1 MAFQLAG
8 YDAQVRQVI
17 PLYDEIHAQ
26 ILDLIETW
34 RAGRPIAWLDT
45 GCGSGTLARR
55 GAKTL
60 DVTRLVLCD
69 PSEQM
74 LEDARLAELSELI
87 RAIRIFSAL
96 QEQIRYAAN
105 RRILAEI
112 AVIRQCTPVMDGA
125 GAAEDPLEPRAGD
138 PVADALK
145 ERIRMLEEKLQSD
158 EQRVSEMIRA
168 GGGGQGFSQTGQ
180 GYPQAGQRQA
190 QPAGGAAQQAAP
202 QAPQEPRKAPELPSA
217 IPDDVRRVVNG
228 WSRLLAALPSSY
240 LKSLLQKANL
250 SLGGGG
256 QLLLVFPNRF
266 GADMFNLNE
275 HNKTE
280 FENYLSEKTGKRV
293 PVEYKFLDKGNKFTD
308 NYVDLQDV
316 IRMEIEIED

>member
-1 MAFQLAG
+1 M
-8 YDAQVRQVI
+8 
-17 PLYDEIHAQ
+17 
-26 ILDLIETW
+26 
-34 RAGRPIAWLDT
+34 
-45 GCGSGTLARR
+45 
-55 GAKTL
+55 L
-60 DVTRLVLCD
+60 DVSADNLA
-69 PSEQM
+69 QM

-168 GGGGQGFSQTGQ
+168 GGGGQGFSQNG
-180 GYPQAGQRQA
+180 QA
-190 QPAGGAAQQAAP
+190 QRPAMQAQSAGGTAQQAAP

-250 SLGGGG
+250 SLGNGG

-275 HNKTE
+275 HNRTE